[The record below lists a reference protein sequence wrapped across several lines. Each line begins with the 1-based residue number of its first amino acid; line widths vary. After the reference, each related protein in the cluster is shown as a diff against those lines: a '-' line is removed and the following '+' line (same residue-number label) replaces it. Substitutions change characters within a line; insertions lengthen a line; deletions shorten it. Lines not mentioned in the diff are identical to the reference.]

1 MLADLPAGPGRTL
14 VEQFATAHATM
25 GQNYRKGFEAFKAA
39 GADAAAGDA
48 AVKGMDRE
56 PSRLLDEAA
65 DQLGQRAKA
74 LSADAAAQARRATG
88 VSLGLMGVIGV
99 ITLVVA
105 MHFSRG
111 ITTPIGDTVKIARA
125 VADGDLTQ
133 TVQVRGTDETG
144 QLLAAMRDMQDR
156 LQTLVRVVRAN
167 SQGVALASSEIAKG
181 HQDLSART
189 EQQASA
195 LEETASSMEQL
206 GATVQHNAS
215 NAAAANQLA
224 HDASAVATRG
234 GDVVAQVV
242 GNMRD
247 INASSKKIA
256 DIIGVI
262 DGIAFQTNILA
273 LNAAVEAARAGEQG
287 RGFAV
292 VAAEVRS
299 LAGRSANAAR
309 EIKSLITE
317 SVERVEQGAAL
328 VDQAGT
334 TMTDVVGSVR
344 RVTEIIA
351 EISTAS
357 RQQSAGMSQVGQAV
371 TQIDSTTQ
379 QNAALVE
386 QGAAAAEALR
396 RQAEEL
402 ARVVEAFKLSAG

>member
-1 MLADLPAGPGRTL
+1 MLTFLSSTQRAMLMFALMIASQVFVAWGVNAGWSSGWVIGSSLSCTALAGFVFMSSQSILRGFLDTCAMHAKHLAEGNLAADIKCQPGSSNMLNSLHTLQSELRRSISAIRT
-14 VEQFATAHATM
+14 
-25 GQNYRKGFEAFKAA
+25 
-39 GADAAAGDA
+39 GADNVTVAA
-48 AVKGMDRE
+48 
-56 PSRLLDEAA
+56 
-65 DQLGQRAKA
+65 
-74 LSADAAAQARRATG
+74 
-88 VSLGLMGVIGV
+88 
-99 ITLVVA
+99 
-105 MHFSRG
+105 
-111 ITTPIGDTVKIARA
+111 
-125 VADGDLTQ
+125 
-133 TVQVRGTDETG
+133 
-144 QLLAAMRDMQDR
+144 
-156 LQTLVRVVRAN
+156 
-167 SQGVALASSEIAKG
+167 SEIASG
-181 HQDLSART
+181 NQDLSART
-189 EQQASA
+189 EQTASN
-195 LEETASSMEQL
+195 LQQCASSMAQL
-206 GATVQHNAS
+206 NGTVRQSADSAS
-215 NAAAANQLA
+215 QANQLA
-224 HDASAVATRG
+224 ASATTVAQRG
-234 GDVVAQVV
+234 GQVVAQVV
-242 GNMRD
+242 TTMD
-247 INASSKKIA
+247 EINASSKKIA